1 MDNFAANLKEVNDLI
16 DNDPVFLGQLDK
28 LIENSIDYWKESK
41 YENSRKAT
49 EEEDNG
55 EY

>member
-28 LIENSIDYWKESK
+28 LIENSIDYWKDVCDDEK
-41 YENSRKAT
+41 LKENQC
-49 EEEDNG
+49 EP
-55 EY
+55 